1 MEGWRAVAQV
11 SAGCPVANFLS
22 LNNHDVLARLG
33 EA

>member
-11 SAGCPVANFLS
+11 SAGCSVADFLS
-22 LNNHDVLARLG
+22 FNDDDVLARLS